1 LFFWFEKI
9 NNHMANKTFGDL
21 PVRSNITE
29 NDFFV
34 TNREKQTTSPEG
46 RISLSVLRN
55 SLYQGLIVKNDIY
68 DNSTKNVVVKTQ
80 NNVINIKND
89 DDSLL
94 TFNNVSK
101 NVYGIFQISCKRTNS
116 VTIGTSVVCLFDL
129 LWVPSLRN
137 TTPITIFENQN
148 LIISNNPSS
157 VMNNTCLF
165 LPSFIPISSGNF
177 RLRVR
182 FTQDVSSA
190 KCQIDSSF
198 WIIQTQ

>member
-21 PVRSNITE
+21 PLRSGITE

-34 TNREKQTTSPEG
+34 TNREKETISPEG

-68 DNSTKNVVVKTQ
+68 DISSKVDVKTS
-80 NNVINIKND
+80 NNTIDIKND
-89 DDSLL
+89 DKSLI
-94 TFNNVSK
+94 TFKNFSK
-101 NVYGIFQISCKRTNS
+101 NVYGVFQISCKRTGSTN
-116 VTIGTSVVCLFDL
+116 IGTSVACIFDL
-129 LWVPSLRN
+129 LWVPSLKN
-137 TTPITIFENQN
+137 TKPITIFENQN
-148 LIISNNPSS
+148 LIISNNPNS
-157 VMNNTCLF
+157 VMNNSCLF
-165 LPSFIPISSGNF
+165 IPSFIPVSSGNF
-177 RLRVR
+177 QLRVR
-182 FTQDVSSA
+182 FTQTLASA